1 MVQFIADHRAVFGV
15 EPICAVL
22 PIAPSTYHR
31 HRHQRTHPTRR
42 SARAQRDD
50 QLRVEI
56 QRVYDAHQQVYGP
69 RKVWKQLRRDGVRV
83 ARCTVARLM
92 RAMGLAGAVRGR
104 AWVTTTHAGE
114 GGRPVDLVDRRFV
127 ATRPNQLW
135 VSDFTYVATWGG
147 FVYVAF
153 VIDVF
158 ARRIVGWRV
167 SASMRTDFV
176 LDALEQAIYARRGDA
191 LTGLVRTRFG
201 RSSADRRFREARRSA
216 GRMLQIMRR
225 WGLETLGD
233 LAALNSTG
241 RRNTS
246 MMRCCDADACLA
258 RKRRR
263 SDRAG
268 RPAMRSPGRP
278 PATGRDRS
286 SNGSGRRSRG
296 GCRVRMPLCPVACRR
311 PWVVV
316 GSVRAVVCRRGAR
329 QLGAPIGSLPVL
341 CGAGGWRR
349 RRGRVAWCGLPLA
362 AAGRDRNLC
371 RSCELRAPGC
381 VTLPVGSGEPRRL
394 SRESCVATR
403 RLVLQAAVWRIGRRL
418 RSGTAPDVPSARR
431 SPSWPRTIG

>member
-191 LTGLVRTRFG
+191 LTGLVHHSDAGSQGEFNW
-201 RSSADRRFREARRSA
+201 SSQHLDDEVLRCRNGNGE
-216 GRMLQIMRR
+216 GQ
-225 WGLETLGD
+225 
-233 LAALNSTG
+233 TG
-241 RRNTS
+241 RVGL
-246 MMRCCDADACLA
+246 RCVRLVG
-258 RKRRR
+258 RRQR
-263 SDRAG
+263 G
-268 RPAMRSPGRP
+268 V
-278 PATGRDRS
+278 RS

-296 GCRVRMPLCPVACRR
+296 GCRVRMPRCPVACRR

-316 GSVRAVVCRRGAR
+316 GSVRAGVCRRSA
-329 QLGAPIGSLPVL
+329 
-341 CGAGGWRR
+341 WRPDR
-349 RRGRVAWCGLPLA
+349 LATCPLRS
-362 AAGRDRNLC
+362 GKRS
-371 RSCELRAPGC
+371 RSCERRAPGC

-394 SRESCVATR
+394 SRESYVATR
-403 RLVLQAAVWRIGRRL
+403 RLGAAVWRIGRRL

-431 SPSWPRTIG
+431 SPSWPRPIG